1 MTDQQSTGAH
11 APVITAHAATEA
23 TPPDIIPVTHWAG
36 SDYGHD
42 EVAAGER
49 FLMEVVDQREACGQL
64 FVDVGAES
72 GHIDDILSASFEI
85 GNLPGSRT
93 HTQVM
98 HLHFNDDAM
107 AMSVFKMGGKYILR
121 TETDVTIVPT
131 VLPNGEHAFILERFD
146 CRN

>member
-1 MTDQQSTGAH
+1 MTDQQSMDAH
-11 APVITAHAATEA
+11 ASVTNAQAASEV
-23 TPPDIIPVTHWAG
+23 TPPDIVPVTHWAS
-36 SDYGHD
+36 SDYGND

-49 FLMEVVDQREACGQL
+49 FLMEVVDQREQSGQL

-107 AMSVFKMGGKYILR
+107 AMSVFKMGDKYVLR
-121 TETDVTIVPT
+121 PETNVTIVPT
-131 VLPNGEHAFILERFD
+131 VMPNGEHAFILESFD
-146 CRN
+146 GRN